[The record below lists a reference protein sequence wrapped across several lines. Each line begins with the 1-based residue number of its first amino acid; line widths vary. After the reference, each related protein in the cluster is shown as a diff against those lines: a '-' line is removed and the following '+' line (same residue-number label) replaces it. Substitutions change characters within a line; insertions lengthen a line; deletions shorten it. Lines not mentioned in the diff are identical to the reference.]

1 MGYIHVGDGSMLVT
15 EILVTVLAILD
26 TNVNYIFTLAP
37 TFKRCHQLRN
47 SVNKIQKLAPTVS
60 HQHQDVTNITVTLL
74 VALLLNILVRFDTL
88 IISED
93 FEIFRLGRRV
103 WISDFWWRIKLVS
116 NNRGGTSELI

>member
-1 MGYIHVGDGSMLVT
+1 MGYIHVGDGSMMVT

-37 TFKRCHQLRN
+37 IFKRCHQLRN

-60 HQHQDVTNITVTLL
+60 HQHQDVINITVILL

-116 NNRGGTSELI
+116 NNRGGTSE